1 MNPKDW
7 MFDKRVIKR
16 NLKKATYTI
25 KEYQD
30 HLAQLPDSGEKGE
43 YVDVLEDVQDG
54 EKKADKSE
62 GEESTG
68 PEAR

>member
-1 MNPKDW
+1 MDPKDW

-30 HLAQLPDSGEKGE
+30 HLAELPDSGEKGE
-43 YVDVLEDVQDG
+43 YVDVLEDVQED
-54 EKKADKSE
+54 EKKADRSAGK
-62 GEESTG
+62 ESSV
-68 PEAR
+68 PDAE